1 MNVSLRFRCPAR
13 PSMTVMA
20 TNAPDTF
27 KSTELYEAFVS
38 SVPKVLREVRRGGA
52 QDFYIA
58 GDLNVE
64 LGMFGRG
71 SGSTKTF

>member
-1 MNVSLRFRCPAR
+1 MNVSLRFPCPAR

-20 TNAPDTF
+20 TNAPDSG

-38 SVPKVLREVRRGGA
+38 SVPEVLREVRRGGA
-52 QDFYIA
+52 KDLCIT

-71 SGSTKTF
+71 SGSTKTL